1 MISEQKVDVYE
12 IKIPS
17 LGLTVKEIAMGAGKR
32 MMLLRPIKVEIRNYG
47 GVLREMTLYETLNFS
62 RGDVG
67 YWSGWILNG

>member
-32 MMLLRPIKVEIRNYG
+32 MMLLRPRNYG